1 MRRLLCITAHPDDEA
16 SSFGGTLRLY
26 ADGGVETSV
35 VCLTP
40 GQAASH
46 RGSARSDAELA
57 AIRREEFAS
66 ACKMLGVKHAVVLGY
81 SDGQLHRLDS
91 YLVVRELVRHIRRLR
106 PQVLLTFGPEGSV
119 TAHTDHSMT
128 SVFATLA
135 FHWAGRGNRFSE
147 QIEEGLKPYGT
158 QKLYYATAKFHLPQR
173 EVRLAPA
180 TVALDVSEF
189 VETKVAA
196 FRAHASQAPLFQMF
210 EQIMHARGGKEYFHL
225 AASSSFENAGQEK
238 DLFEGVE
245 EEQEE
250 SAA

>member
-16 SSFGGTLRLY
+16 SSFGGTLRYY
-26 ADGGVETSV
+26 ANAGVETSV
-35 VCLTP
+35 LCLTP

-46 RGSARSDAELA
+46 RGGAKSDGELA
-57 AIRREEFAS
+57 AIRRAEFLA
-66 ACKMLGVKHAVVLGY
+66 ACGILGVRHGILLGY

-91 YLVVRELVRHIRRLR
+91 YLVVRELVRHIRELR

-119 TAHTDHSMT
+119 TAHTDHSMA
-128 SVFATLA
+128 SMFASLA
-135 FHWAGRGNRFSE
+135 FHWAGRSNRFPE
-147 QIEEGLKPYGT
+147 QIEAGLRAYGP
-158 QKLYYATAKFHLPQR
+158 QKLYYATAKFELPQR

-180 TVALDVSEF
+180 SVALDISGF

-196 FRAHASQAPLFQMF
+196 FRAHTSQAPLFQMF

-225 AASSSFENAGQEK
+225 AAARGFDNAGQEK
-238 DLFEGVE
+238 DLFEGVD
-245 EEQEE
+245 EEQKE